1 MKELSTSNVVTL
13 NPWDKLKAFTDARI
27 AIGRAGSS
35 LPTSELLK
43 FQLEH
48 AQARDAVHLPLNPN
62 LLLDELKQSLSE
74 NKNELCPPALDLLPD
89 HLSYSQQVVTSQA
102 MDRGAYLQRPDLG
115 RLLNQTSVDQLSN
128 ITPASEFDLS
138 IVCVDGLSSV
148 AIQKN
153 VVPFLLELLRLMAVK
168 NAQFTL
174 APIMVCT
181 QGRVAIGDHVA
192 EALHAKTV
200 MVLVGERPGLSSPD
214 SMGLYLTYNAK
225 LGCNDAQRNCISNIR
240 EGGLSYSEAATKAM
254 YLIEESQRLKLSG
267 VDLKERS
274 ETIDHTLTSSKSFL
288 TGI

>member
-1 MKELSTSNVVTL
+1 MSKAVSNIVTL
-13 NPWDKLKAFTDARI
+13 NPWEKLKAFTDARI

-48 AQARDAVHLPLNPN
+48 AKARDAVHLPLNPS

-115 RLLNQTSVDQLSN
+115 RLLNQTSIELLSD
-128 ITPASEFDLS
+128 ITPESNFDLS

-153 VVPFLLELLRLMAVK
+153 VAPFLLELLRLMAVK
-168 NAQFTL
+168 KTQLTL

-192 EALHAKTV
+192 ETLRAKTV

-214 SMGLYLTYNAK
+214 SMGLYLTYGAK
-225 LGCNDAQRNCISNIR
+225 VGCHDAQRNCISNIR
-240 EGGLSYSEAATKAM
+240 PGGLSYKEAASKAM

-267 VDLKERS
+267 VNLKERTD
-274 ETIDHTLTSSKSFL
+274 TIDHTLTSSKSFL